1 MKNFRR
7 ILDFTGDYSK
17 HLYGSI
23 LLSTLSAILMLLPY
37 YSIYQ
42 MITVSSAGQISAHV
56 LEKYGV
62 LALGGI
68 FFGIITYFA
77 ALWLS
82 HMAGFRVEK
91 NIRKYGINQLLK
103 ISLSFFDNEESGAIR
118 KTIDDNASLT
128 HSFVAHNIPDI
139 VRSVVGPVIILG
151 SIFMINWFYGVLVIA
166 IVIVSLYLLKRMM
179 GNANDMTHYM
189 DALDEMNSSS
199 TEFIRGIALIKL
211 FAVPLTVFKKFRESI
226 INYAQWAL
234 NYSFSARRAYVVNQ
248 IVLELFPL
256 LLVFTLSEHSMN
268 IDHFAGPL
276 FCLLVSSQVV
286 LLLIKVM
293 YIGEN
298 LTLAMQALNRVDN
311 MFVKYQTTASH
322 ENFAVAPV
330 NFTNSRLSFEN
341 VTFSYGS
348 EQPALEN
355 VSFVIPPQKM
365 TVIVGASGSGKST
378 IARLIIGAYKNYTGG
393 IFIGENEVKNLKEN
407 QLMSHIT
414 YVSQNSKL
422 FSRSILENLQ
432 IANPN
437 ASRQRINQALKKAC
451 CEDLVA
457 KLPKGLETLLGE
469 NGIYLSGG
477 EQQRLALC
485 QAFLSDSQI
494 VILDEVT
501 ASIDAANESQMQL
514 AISKLAAEKTLIV
527 IDHKL
532 KITKGAAQV
541 LVFDHGKLVESGVH
555 KELISHNGK
564 YREMIRMHEQTQQW
578 RLGES
583 K

>member
-1 MKNFRR
+1 MKNLRS
-7 ILDFTGDYSK
+7 ILDIAGDHSK

-23 LLSTLSAILMLLPY
+23 ILSALSAILMLFPY
-37 YSIYQ
+37 FSIYQ
-42 MITVSSAGQISAHV
+42 LIMLSSAGQVSVNV
-56 LEKYGV
+56 LKKYGA

-68 FFGIITYFA
+68 IFGIITYFV

-82 HMAGFRVEK
+82 HMTGFRVEK

-151 SIFMINWFYGVLVIA
+151 SIFMINWFYGVLIVA
-166 IVIVSLYLLKRMM
+166 IVIVSLYLLKKMM
-179 GNANDMTHYM
+179 GNTNDMTHYM
-189 DALDEMNSSS
+189 DALDEMNSAS
-199 TEFIRGIALIKL
+199 TEFIRGIALVKL
-211 FAVPLTVFKKFRESI
+211 FAVPLTVFKKFRASI
-226 INYAQWAL
+226 TNYAQWAL
-234 NYSFSARRAYVVNQ
+234 NYSFSARRAYVINQ

-256 LLVFTLSEHSMN
+256 LLVFTLSKRAMN
-268 IDHFAGPL
+268 ADHFAGAL

-298 LTLAMQALNRVDN
+298 LTLAMQALDRVDN
-311 MFVKYQTTASH
+311 MFVKHQTTPPSESLSTIPAD
-322 ENFAVAPV
+322 FA
-330 NFTNSRLSFEN
+330 NDRLSFEN
-341 VTFSYGS
+341 VTFSYDS
-348 EQPALEN
+348 KKTALEN
-355 VSFVIPPQKM
+355 ISFDISAQRM

-378 IARLIIGAYKNYTGG
+378 VARLIIGAYKNYTGR
-393 IFIGENEVKNLKEN
+393 IFIGKTEIKNLTEN

-414 YVSQNSKL
+414 YVSQNSRL

-437 ASRQRINQALKKAC
+437 ASTQQIDQALKKAC
-451 CEDLVA
+451 CEDLIA

-469 NGIYLSGG
+469 DGIYLSGG

-485 QAFLSDSQI
+485 QAFLSASQI

-501 ASIDAANESQMQL
+501 ASIDTENESQMQL

-532 KITKGAAQV
+532 KITKDAAQV
-541 LVFDHGKLVESGVH
+541 LVFDQGKLVESGTH
-555 KELISHNGK
+555 KELVSRNGK

-578 RLGES
+578 KLGEG